1 MVILVAAAL
10 AAAGPQVGAAAPV
23 VEEVV
28 AVVRNPAGAPPRAIT
43 LTKLTEEARIALVGR
58 GAVEAAYRPLDA
70 PALRAALDWLV
81 DQLLVADEASR
92 LRVDDIGREDVLAE
106 VRRFEARFA
115 SPDAYRRFLAAS
127 DLSEEELAVTL
138 ARTLRVHRYLK
149 TRAARATGVSDDEV
163 ERFLRERNAPST
175 AVARDA
181 ARARL
186 AEGKW
191 TEQVKGIVAELRA
204 RAEVRVIAPPGGE
217 RGG

>member
-1 MVILVAAAL
+1 MVLLVAAL
-10 AAAGPQVGAAAPV
+10 LSAAGPGSGAPAPV

-28 AVVRNPAGAPPRAIT
+28 AVIRNPAGAPPRAIT
-43 LTKLTEEARIALVGR
+43 LTKLSEEARIAFIGR
-58 GAVEAAYRPLDA
+58 GAVEAAFRPLDA

-92 LRVDDIGREDVLAE
+92 LRLDDVDREDVHAE
-106 VRRFEARFA
+106 VRRFQARFP

-149 TRAARATGVSDDEV
+149 ARAARGTGVSEGEV
-163 ERFLRERNAPST
+163 DRLLRERGAPAT
-175 AVARDA
+175 PVARDA

-186 AEGKW
+186 AEEKW
-191 TEQVKGIVAELRA
+191 TAQVRSIVGELRA
-204 RAEVRVIAPPGGE
+204 RAEIRVIAPPGGE
-217 RGG
+217 GG